1 MGAVHGACPSGD
13 CGGVKFIGTKFTIF
27 SFFNICK
34 IISDVIS
41 LIADIDKLSSLFID
55 YSV

>member
-1 MGAVHGACPSGD
+1 MAAFHGTVHQVIAE
-13 CGGVKFIGTKFTIF
+13 GVKFIGTKFTIF
-27 SFFNICK
+27 SFFDICK

>member
-1 MGAVHGACPSGD
+1 MAAFHGPVYQVIAE
-13 CGGVKFIGTKFTIF
+13 GVKFIGTKFTIF
-27 SFFNICK
+27 SFFDICK